1 MCATNPH
8 VAEEENAI
16 MLRAAVVTVL
26 SLAVVGCSGAPQSS
40 ARNDAATPAQA
51 PAAQPAVMA
60 EAQALAVT
68 GSVLETMD
76 SGGYTYLKLKTADG
90 EIWSAVG
97 QADVKVGQQV
107 TVSGASWMQGFESKS
122 LKRTFDRILFGN
134 LDAPAAAGLP
144 PGHPAISQASFQAP
158 PAGAPSTP
166 EAPIKV
172 DKAEGKNAHTIAEV
186 YAGTATLKDTEIVVR
201 GKVVKFN
208 AAIMG
213 RNWLHIRDGSGSRDK
228 QNDDLTVTT
237 ADTVAVGDVVIVRG
251 KLAVDKDFGSGYEY
265 PVIVE
270 DARVA
275 K

>member
-1 MCATNPH
+1 MF
-8 VAEEENAI
+8 
-16 MLRAAVVTVL
+16 RAAAVIVI
-26 SLAVVGCSGAPQSS
+26 SLAAAACGSSAPQPS
-40 ARNDAATPAQA
+40 ARNDAPPAQKA
-51 PAAQPAVMA
+51 PAVQPAAMA
-60 EAQALAVT
+60 EAQGLAVS
-68 GSVLETMD
+68 GRVLETMD
-76 SGGYTYLKLKTADG
+76 SGGYTYMKLKTADG
-90 EIWSAVG
+90 EVWAAVG
-97 QADVKVGQQV
+97 QAAVKVGQDV
-107 TVSGASWMQGFESKS
+107 TVSGAGWMQAFESKT
-122 LKRTFDRILFGN
+122 LKRSFDRILFGN

-158 PAGAPSTP
+158 QAAASAAP

-172 DKAEGKNAHTIAEV
+172 TKAEGKDAYTIAEIW
-186 YAGTATLKDTEIVVR
+186 AGSAKLKDTDVVVR

-213 RNWLHIRDGSGSRDK
+213 RNWLHIRDGSGSREK

-237 ADTVAVGDVVIVRG
+237 SDTVAVGDVVTVRG
-251 KLAVDKDFGSGYEY
+251 KLAVEKDFGSGYSY

>member
-1 MCATNPH
+1 
-8 VAEEENAI
+8 
-16 MLRAAVVTVL
+16 MLRAAAVTVL
-26 SLAVVGCSGAPQSS
+26 SLAVAGCSGSAPQPS
-40 ARNDAATPAQA
+40 ANDAAPAQKTA
-51 PAAQPAVMA
+51 AAQPAVMA
-60 EAQALAVT
+60 APETLAVA

-90 EIWSAVG
+90 EIWAAVG
-97 QADVKVGQQV
+97 QSDVKVGQDV
-107 TVSGASWMQGFESKS
+107 TVSGANWMDGFESKT

-158 PAGAPSTP
+158 QPAAAATP

-172 DKAEGKNAHTIAEV
+172 EKAEGKNAYTIAEI
-186 YAGTATLKDTEIVVR
+186 YAGTAKLKDTEIVVR

-213 RNWLHIRDGSGSRDK
+213 RNWLHIRDGSGSREK

-251 KLAVDKDFGSGYEY
+251 KLAVEKDFGSGYAY

>member
-1 MCATNPH
+1 
-8 VAEEENAI
+8 
-16 MLRAAVVTVL
+16 MLRAAAVTVL
-26 SLAVVGCSGAPQSS
+26 SLAVAGCSGSAPQPS
-40 ARNDAATPAQA
+40 ARNDAAPAQKPA
-51 PAAQPAVMA
+51 AAQPAVMA
-60 EAQALAVT
+60 APETLAVA

-90 EIWSAVG
+90 EIWAAVG
-97 QADVKVGQQV
+97 QSDVKVGQDV
-107 TVSGASWMQGFESKS
+107 TVSGANWMDGFESKT

-158 PAGAPSTP
+158 QPAAAATP

-172 DKAEGKNAHTIAEV
+172 EKAEGKDAYTIAEI
-186 YAGTATLKDTEIVVR
+186 YAGTAKLKDTEIVVR

-251 KLAVDKDFGSGYEY
+251 KLAVEKDFGSGYAY